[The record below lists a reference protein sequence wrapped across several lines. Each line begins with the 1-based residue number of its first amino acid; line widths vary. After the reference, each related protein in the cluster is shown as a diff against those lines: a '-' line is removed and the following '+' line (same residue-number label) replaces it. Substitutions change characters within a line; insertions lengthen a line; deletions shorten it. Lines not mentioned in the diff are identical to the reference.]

1 MPCCAAGQACKA
13 LCCLADDHPAAQQA
27 CASAIQPVIS
37 FLSSPDAAVR
47 DQACQALACLTCDCH
62 QNQTAAGE
70 HGALK
75 SLLQMLWKP
84 CESAQQQQ
92 EVVHL
97 LMAML
102 VLAVQVTH
110 LRSLHP
116 VLHAC
121 YLQLCFCLPL
131 TCRVLRLQF
140 CLSSHMAGMRCPLC
154 T

>member
-1 MPCCAAGQACKA
+1 
-13 LCCLADDHPAAQQA
+13 
-27 CASAIQPVIS
+27 
-37 FLSSPDAAVR
+37 
-47 DQACQALACLTCDCH
+47 
-62 QNQTAAGE
+62 
-70 HGALK
+70 
-75 SLLQMLWKP
+75 MLWKP